1 MAKMNTQERKQFVLD
16 QKGAEP
22 MINIDRYTY
31 SLMAALNYYNEQH
44 DNKEK
49 RKWALTYVAKTDK
62 KLAGELDKIDADYE
76 FRSYGTLAR
85 MIMRGSELLDKET
98 MWMTNRLS
106 ELKRLIPAPVIV
118 ANTNKAPV
126 NIISIQDRI
135 AEKAREI
142 AGEIDGGIDDF
153 VIAGCPKDFV
163 LPVSIKSLNAPIVKH
178 LIANYAK
185 QKQELEEALA
195 GTDEQLN
202 EGYSNFTKI
211 QLKRFIA
218 LLDTIV
224 SDAEQV
230 KKTVFRKPR
239 TRKVKPAGEVV
250 KNMKFKVSDETYGIV
265 SVQPYKIIGA
275 SEVWVFNTKYKKLQV
290 YKSLDNDNLT
300 VKGTTILNYN
310 TSTSM
315 SKTLRKPELVTG
327 YATMGKRAL
336 NSAYKDLKTKPTV
349 PNGRVNEECVILAVY

>member
-1 MAKMNTQERKQFVLD
+1 MAKMNTQERKAYVLS
-16 QKGAEP
+16 QKGSEP
-22 MINIDRYTY
+22 MINIDRYTS

-106 ELKRLIPAPVIV
+106 ELKRLVPTPVAV
-118 ANTNKAPV
+118 ADTKPV
-126 NIISIQDRI
+126 NVISIQDRI

-163 LPVSIKSLNAPIVKH
+163 LPVSIKSLNGPIVKH

-218 LLDTIV
+218 LLDTLV

-239 TRKVKPAGEVV
+239 ARKVKPAGEVV
-250 KNMKFKVSDETYGIV
+250 KNMKFKATDETYGIV

-315 SKTLRKPELVTG
+315 SKTLRKPELVKE
-327 YATMGKRAL
+327 YATLGKRAL
-336 NSAYKDLKTKPTV
+336 NSTFKDLKTKPTV

>member
-1 MAKMNTQERKQFVLD
+1 MAKMNTEQRKEFVLS
-16 QKGAEP
+16 QKGSEP
-22 MINIDRYTY
+22 MINIDRYTW
-31 SLMAALNYYNEQH
+31 SLMGALNYYNEQH

-62 KLAGELDKIDADYE
+62 KLASDLDKITADYE

-85 MIMRGSELLDKET
+85 MIMRGSELLEKET
-98 MWMTNRLS
+98 MWMTNRLR
-106 ELKRLIPAPVIV
+106 ELKRLIPAPVAVV
-118 ANTNKAPV
+118 ADNKPV

-142 AGEIDGGIDDF
+142 AAEIDGGIDDF
-153 VIAGCPKDFV
+153 VKAGCPKDFV
-163 LPVSIKSLNAPIVKH
+163 FPVSIKTLNGPIVKH
-178 LIANYAK
+178 LITIYAK

-195 GTDEQLN
+195 GTCEQLN
-202 EGYSNFTKI
+202 EGYSNFTKT

-218 LLDTIV
+218 LLDTLV

-239 TRKVKPAGEVV
+239 ARKVKPAGEVV
-250 KNMKFKVSDETYGIV
+250 KNMKFKATDETFGIV

-290 YKSLDNDNLT
+290 YKSLDNVNMT

-310 TSTSM
+310 TTTSL
-315 SKTLRKPELVTG
+315 SKTLRKPELVKEYSTL
-327 YATMGKRAL
+327 GKRAL
-336 NSAYKDLKTKPTV
+336 NSTFKDLKTKPTV

>member
-1 MAKMNTQERKQFVLD
+1 MAKMNTQERKAYVLS
-16 QKGAEP
+16 QKGSEP
-22 MINIDRYTY
+22 MINVDRYTS

-106 ELKRLIPAPVIV
+106 ELKRLVPAPVAV
-118 ANTNKAPV
+118 ADTKPV
-126 NIISIQDRI
+126 NVISIQDRI

-163 LPVSIKSLNAPIVKH
+163 LPVSIKSLNGPIVKH

-185 QKQELEEALA
+185 QKQELL
-195 GTDEQLN
+195 
-202 EGYSNFTKI
+202 S
-211 QLKRFIA
+211 
-218 LLDTIV
+218 
-224 SDAEQV
+224 
-230 KKTVFRKPR
+230 
-239 TRKVKPAGEVV
+239 
-250 KNMKFKVSDETYGIV
+250 
-265 SVQPYKIIGA
+265 
-275 SEVWVFNTKYKKLQV
+275 
-290 YKSLDNDNLT
+290 
-300 VKGTTILNYN
+300 TILTNVQSYILRQIDLEN
-310 TSTSM
+310 SSGLKNFIRHCEVLS
-315 SKTLRKPELVTG
+315 SKH
-327 YATMGKRAL
+327 
-336 NSAYKDLKTKPTV
+336 DLL
-349 PNGRVNEECVILAVY
+349 GREYLI